1 MGSTQPAARAIHPP
15 DGLDEPVRGDAG
27 RNAVCIPSSAFAGAD
42 WSHWERDLQNQRT
55 CHVIVDQDYA
65 NSGRFALARRSTGTG
80 RQTAAWLVRRL
91 AQSAPMGVLSSAL
104 VVSKVLHLSQKILTA
119 PALEENMHLG
129 EMQCIID

>member
-27 RNAVCIPSSAFAGAD
+27 RNAVCIPSSAFVGAD
-42 WSHWERDLQNQRT
+42 WSRWERDLQDQRVY
-55 CHVIVDQDYA
+55 HVVVDQDWA
-65 NSGRFALARRSTGTG
+65 NLGRFPLARRPTGTD
-80 RQTAAWLVRRL
+80 RQTAAWPVRRL

-104 VVSKVLHLSQKILTA
+104 VVFKALHLSQKILTA